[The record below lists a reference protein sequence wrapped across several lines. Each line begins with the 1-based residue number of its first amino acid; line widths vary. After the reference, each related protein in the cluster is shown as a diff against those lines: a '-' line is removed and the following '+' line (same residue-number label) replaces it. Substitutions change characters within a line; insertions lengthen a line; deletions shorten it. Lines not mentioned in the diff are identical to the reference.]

1 VNLVKLLSDVL
12 PAESKKE
19 LVAGI
24 KSWLNSYGEMQ
35 QTVYDIKATQTDTLR
50 LLQEMQT
57 HFDAE
62 THYND
67 VDTTMVDIP
76 ETTPSTSS
84 EPAPATET
92 ETD

>member
-1 VNLVKLLSDVL
+1 MNLVKLLSDVL

-24 KSWLNSYGEMQ
+24 TAWLNSYGEMQ
-35 QTVYDIKATQTDTLR
+35 QTVYDIKSAQTDTLR

-57 HFDAE
+57 RFDME

-76 ETTPSTSS
+76 EPTEPS
-84 EPAPATET
+84 EPTPATTET